1 MSHFVLNYITG
12 LYNSIPSM
20 VYLQRVRPLPTAVLS
35 RADNA
40 TMVFHGRCH
49 DRRTP
54 AWHLRVE
61 DDLWQDLWLPW
72 LRCGECFELRE
83 ANQEV

>member
-20 VYLQRVRPLPTAVLS
+20 IYLQRVRPVPTALLS
-35 RADNA
+35 SADNE
-40 TMVFHGRCH
+40 TMVLHGRCH

-54 AWHLRVE
+54 ARHLRVE
-61 DDLWQDLWLPW
+61 NDL
-72 LRCGECFELRE
+72 R
-83 ANQEV
+83 